1 MTVSSANEPDAK
13 SHVANV
19 SLKPTRLLF
28 NGIEFEHEFADQES
42 GQWTAID
49 DGQIQVAYPG
59 MDSQGVQLGAHEKE
73 QIRQLRLLD
82 TNQMQLA
89 RLFAGHPTFDT
100 ALKNLLVSR
109 MKVKIPERE
118 FRTSPLPDID
128 PDHCYVN
135 HFAVDALGGRSL
147 TSSQSFTEVML
158 GCLATDA
165 PANYK
170 SGDVGFFSR
179 PDSVEEDDSLFVS
192 PLAAKIPAIMES
204 VFYLA
209 EPTTN
214 DHLKRQLR
222 DDLVAFGNSKNSDV
236 LETPTPST
244 NEKALAYLL
253 SRRYLHFMDLNKAD
267 RNPAIPLSQDARTQQ
282 NEEDRLLDLITTHPS
297 KADRSRLMRA
307 PIPHVYCVMLDMGTA
322 PPQKWPAAMVIKRT
336 DRNSLFLYS
345 LEGGFQ
351 RFQSFQ
357 DLVNQV
363 SPTFA
368 GQKRGIRDISSEV
381 SGSVFDVAADDLLQS
396 QRSALDTVLNAPGN
410 EKLTLAAFALKVED
424 AQALPNLAL
433 AGPLAVRQETLV
445 ENNRPDFYKTAT
457 RSEKANCRR
466 LEKQV
471 LEAVYKLSSLDIQTL
486 RQFTRQK
493 VKQYLQLTVH
503 PGINPDSD
511 TTLVTLSYG
520 KNANPRQS
528 RTRSLTELM
537 LENLRPLQYPNAMRE
552 VTAVYLA
559 DSDGHRIRH
568 PASGFMILLTGGE
581 IAKMARGI
589 DAGGSYEAYLREK
602 MNKPEYKT
610 AWQAAYL
617 ANLKLKAYE
626 AELGGHK
633 VFKTTVF
640 DSTFKPPMSRKL
652 LRLWLDA
659 IIQSPLPQTR
669 ALVQGRRVYAYGLL
683 LGGSLGAG
691 GQHGTMGNA
700 FSVDGVLIFSD
711 QDGPDIK
718 GTVGAYFPDSP
729 DGQDLYEF
737 SSLSNGIAGLLQQEQ
752 WQGYF
757 RSRISATDPEE
768 VKRVLGQRRGQP
780 LIRCMLIPSD
790 LLEFFHKAHLNF
802 HRAYADHRSNSNQD
816 VQRQASARI
825 LMVAMEIFMDLAGM
839 LLVPGF
845 QLLRSALK
853 TGLLIV
859 KTGAVPMNLTTL
871 VFLHRVANYG
881 GRGMAGVTVP
891 VRGQSSFLAVTARQ
905 SQDEVIAGLP
915 LEEALYRRYAVTDT
929 SVIKGVTADPQG
941 FYRPKV
947 SNHVSGGV
955 DRPVFVQQPDGTVF
969 RVHDHTKLKATEA
982 TLVDPATGLSIR
994 SSGVMR
1000 STVARMP
1007 NGEWRAV
1014 GFGRGGG
1021 ERPAKQPSETDPS
1034 KPNVPAPSSSA
1045 ISDLIRTSGVWN
1057 TQVMELVPGFITRL
1071 PIWPQNRGLLI
1082 VDEITA
1088 HQSWSVRFTPGQTER
1103 IYPTAHHP
1111 DQVRTDIVLRR
1122 SAQNHYNLVLGN
1134 RVVRIPAD
1142 GDCFFNAIARGLNE
1156 GQSQATFSMQGLRNA
1171 AADFFDQN
1179 PELNQYLVAEPTPV
1193 QQALFENGPWLD
1205 HLLDTGTMA
1214 DLTRIIYGGPNPHGL
1229 FEPMRNFLALQLN
1242 VFGRRTLR
1250 AARGGDLPIEILHE
1264 ISRHLSPRPPQQ
1276 LMPSSTPY
1284 YDVDEQTLR
1293 YFFADTLLAPIDD
1306 FHLARL
1312 LRDEFLRLSQGV
1324 MHIMLEY
1331 GVKAVDLANNHPK
1344 NKLGYVM
1351 FDQDTHAHLSAN
1363 ELDTELEGAYMV
1375 DRDDLDKVQQRY
1387 QRETGQFVDDDDE
1400 LMDQFIYYQ
1409 RAESVRDLLLVS
1421 LQRFPDLLRRA
1432 QILMQSSVVSS
1443 NLDGMLPVSVV
1454 ARWLR
1459 DPALSDNRLRII
1471 AEYADTRYAEVVRR
1485 SDIYT
1490 NWMHLFDDTNLQNI
1504 LTHQEALTQLWKFMG
1519 HAQPTAEEGD
1529 HSVWVKLF
1537 SASGQTPSNS
1547 RMSILFD
1554 TPDLWR
1560 SLQAW
1565 PSIHVVQ
1572 IWDDLVGPHF
1582 SDSAIQLTLSR
1593 PGVLRSALDFVVA
1606 LRSNLT
1612 REEEQANRIVMEV
1625 LTLSQSQAQQYL
1637 YRFDFPTDR
1646 LGHSRSDFV
1655 LYLEDHM
1662 AVPDWAWQYLREGV
1676 TRQSLT
1682 SLGEMKPKSE

>member
-1 MTVSSANEPDAK
+1 MTVSPANEPGAK

-42 GQWTAID
+42 GLWTPID
-49 DGQIQVAYPG
+49 DGQIQVTYPG

-89 RLFAGHPTFDT
+89 RLFAGQPTFDT

-135 HFAVDALGGRSL
+135 HFAVDSLGGRSL

-158 GCLATDA
+158 DCLATDT
-165 PANYK
+165 PANYN
-170 SGDVGFFSR
+170 SGGVGFFSR
-179 PDSVEEDDSLFVS
+179 PGSVKEDDSLFVS

-209 EPTTN
+209 EPTAN

-222 DDLVAFGNSKNSDV
+222 DDLVAFGNSKNSDL

-253 SRRYLHFMDLNKAD
+253 SRRYLHLLDLNKAD
-267 RNPAIPLSQDARTQQ
+267 RNPAIPLGQDARTQQ

-322 PPQKWPAAMVIKRT
+322 TPQKWPAAMVIKRA
-336 DRNSLFLYS
+336 DRQSLFLYS

-396 QRSALDTVLNAPGN
+396 QRTALDTVLNAPGN
-410 EKLTLAAFALKVED
+410 ETLTLAAFALKVED

-457 RSEKANCRR
+457 LSEKANCRR

-471 LEAVYKLSSLDIQTL
+471 LKAVHTLSNLDIQTL

-511 TTLVTLSYG
+511 TTLVSLSYG
-520 KNANPRQS
+520 KSANPRQS
-528 RTRSLTELM
+528 RICSLTELM

-559 DSDGHRIRH
+559 DPDGHRIRH
-568 PASGFMILLTGGE
+568 PASGFLILLTGGE
-581 IAKMARGI
+581 LARMARRI
-589 DAGGSYEAYLREK
+589 DAGGSYETYLKEK

-617 ANLKLKAYE
+617 ANMKLKAYE
-626 AELGGHK
+626 AELGGRK
-633 VFKTTVF
+633 VFKATVF
-640 DSTFKPPMSRKL
+640 DSTFKPPKPRKL
-652 LRLWLDA
+652 LGLWLDA
-659 IIQSPLPQTR
+659 IMQSPLPQTR
-669 ALVQGRRVYAYGLL
+669 ALVQGRRVHAYGLL

-700 FSVDGVLIFSD
+700 LSVDGALIFSD

-737 SSLSNGIAGLLQQEQ
+737 SSLSDGIAGLLQQQQ
-752 WQGYF
+752 WQEYF

-768 VKRVLGQRRGQP
+768 VKRVLGQQRGQP
-780 LIRCMLIPSD
+780 LIRGMLIPND

-816 VQRQASARI
+816 VQRQTSARI
-825 LMVAMEIFMDLAGM
+825 VMVAMEIFMDLAGM

-845 QLLRSALK
+845 QLLRSAIK
-853 TGLLIV
+853 TGLLVV

-891 VRGQSSFLAVTARQ
+891 VRGQSSFLAVTASQR
-905 SQDEVIAGLP
+905 QDEVLAGLP
-915 LEEALYRRYAVTDT
+915 LEEALYRRYAVKDT
-929 SVIKGVTADPQG
+929 SVIQGVTADSQG
-941 FYRPKV
+941 FYRPTV
-947 SNHVSGGV
+947 RNAVSGGV

-969 RVHDHTKLKATEA
+969 RVHDHTKLTATEA
-982 TLVDPATGLSIR
+982 TLVDPATGLNIR
-994 SSGVMR
+994 NSGVMR

-1007 NGEWRAV
+1007 NGEWRTV

-1021 ERPAKQPSETDPS
+1021 KRPAKQPSEAGPS
-1034 KPNVPAPSSSA
+1034 KPKVTAPSSST
-1045 ISDLIRTSGVWN
+1045 ISDSIRTSGVWN
-1057 TQVMELVPGFITRL
+1057 TQIMELVPAFITRL
-1071 PIWPQNRGLLI
+1071 PIWPQNRSLLI
-1082 VDEITA
+1082 VDQITA
-1088 HQSWSVRFTPGQTER
+1088 HQSWSVRFTPGQDER
-1103 IYPTAHHP
+1103 IYPMAHHP

-1122 SAQNHYNLVLGN
+1122 SAQNHYNLVLGD
-1134 RVVRIPAD
+1134 RVVPIPAD
-1142 GDCFFNAIARGLNE
+1142 GDCFFNAIAQGLNE
-1156 GQSQATFSMQGLRNA
+1156 GQAQATFSMQGLRNA
-1171 AADFFDQN
+1171 AADFIDQH
-1179 PELNQYLVAEPTPV
+1179 PEVNQYVVSQASGV

-1205 HLLDTGTMA
+1205 KLLDKATMF

-1229 FEPMRNFLALQLN
+1229 FQPLRDFLKLQVN
-1242 VFGRRTLR
+1242 VIGRRTLR
-1250 AARGGDLPIEILHE
+1250 SARGGDLPTEILHE
-1264 ISRHLSPRPPQQ
+1264 IARHLSPRSPQQ
-1276 LMPSSTPY
+1276 LNPISTPY
-1284 YDVDEQTLR
+1284 YDVDEERLR
-1293 YFFADTLLAPIDD
+1293 YFFTDTLLAPVDD
-1306 FHLARL
+1306 AQLTRL
-1312 LRDEFLRLSQGV
+1312 LRDEFLRLSEGV

-1331 GVKAVDLANNHPK
+1331 GVKAVDLVNNHPK
-1344 NKLGYVM
+1344 NHLAYVK
-1351 FDQDTHAHLSAN
+1351 FDQATHAHLDPD
-1363 ELDTELEGAYMV
+1363 ELEVKIEGAYLV
-1375 DRDDLDKVQQRY
+1375 ERDDLDQVQQRY
-1387 QRETGQFVDDDDE
+1387 QRETGKFVDDDDE
-1400 LMDQFIYYQ
+1400 LMDQFVYYQ
-1409 RAESVRDLLLVS
+1409 RADSIRDLLLVS

-1432 QILMQSSVVSS
+1432 QILMQSFVVSS
-1443 NLDGMLPVSVV
+1443 NLDGMLPVGVV
-1454 ARWLR
+1454 TRWLR

-1471 AEYADTRYAEVVRR
+1471 AEYANTRYQEVVSRCAI
-1485 SDIYT
+1485 DI

-1504 LTHQEALTQLWKFMG
+1504 VTHRDALTQLWTFMG
-1519 HAQPTAEEGD
+1519 NAQATVGEGD
-1529 HSVWVKLF
+1529 QAAWVKLF
-1537 SASGQTPSNS
+1537 SAPGQSPSNTRVNILFNTPS
-1547 RMSILFD
+1547 
-1554 TPDLWR
+1554 LWQ

-1565 PSIHVVQ
+1565 PSSHAVR
-1572 IWDDLVGPHF
+1572 IWADLIGPHF

-1593 PGVLRSALDFVVA
+1593 PGVLHSALEFA
-1606 LRSNLT
+1606 RTLRGNLT
-1612 REEEQANRIVMEV
+1612 SEEERANRIVMQ
-1625 LTLSQSQAQQYL
+1625 LFSIGQSRAQQYL
-1637 YRFDFPTDR
+1637 YSFDFPTDR
-1646 LGHSRSDFV
+1646 LGHSRFDFV
-1655 LYLEDHM
+1655 LYLESHM
-1662 AVPDWAWQYLREGV
+1662 AVPDWAWQYLRKGV
-1676 TRQSLT
+1676 TRESLASFLETGTQST
-1682 SLGEMKPKSE
+1682 